1 MDGRVCMR
9 PLHQIKTLEWNAMT
23 IVRYEPWAVMNRL
36 HREIDQ
42 IFGDSF
48 ATPSASGESSVA
60 WVPSVDVH
68 EEPERFVVH
77 ADLPGVDAKDIQVTT
92 ENGVLT
98 LRGER
103 RFEKRAS
110 EKGFERLERVAG
122 SFLRRFTLPDNALAD
137 QIGARH
143 VNGVLEI
150 TIPKRPTIEPRRI
163 NVNVQ

>member
-1 MDGRVCMR
+1 
-9 PLHQIKTLEWNAMT
+9 MT
-23 IVRYEPWAVMNRL
+23 IVRYEPWTLMNRL

-48 ATPSASGESSVA
+48 ATPSASGETSVA

-77 ADLPGVDAKDIQVTT
+77 ADLPGVDAKDIHVTT

-110 EKGFERLERVAG
+110 EKGFERLERVSG
-122 SFLRRFTLPDNALAD
+122 SFLRRFTLPDNALAE
-137 QIGARH
+137 QIQAKH

-150 TIPKRPTIEPRRI
+150 TIPKRMAAEPKR
-163 NVNVQ
+163 VNVEVK

>member
-1 MDGRVCMR
+1 
-9 PLHQIKTLEWNAMT
+9 MT
-23 IVRYEPWAVMNRL
+23 IVRYEPWTVMNRL

-48 ATPSASGESSVA
+48 ATPAASGATAVA

-77 ADLPGVDAKDIQVTT
+77 ADLPGVDAKDIHVTT
-92 ENGVLT
+92 ENGMLT

-110 EKGFERLERVAG
+110 EKGFERLERVSGA
-122 SFLRRFTLPDNALAD
+122 FLRRFTLPDNALAEEI
-137 QIGARH
+137 QAKH

-150 TIPKRPTIEPRRI
+150 TIPKRRAAEPKR
-163 NVNVQ
+163 VQVEVK

>member
-1 MDGRVCMR
+1 
-9 PLHQIKTLEWNAMT
+9 MT
-23 IVRYEPWAVMNRL
+23 IVRYEPWTLMNRL

-48 ATPSASGESSVA
+48 ATPAASGEASVA

-77 ADLPGVDAKDIQVTT
+77 ADLPGVEAKDIHVTT
-92 ENGVLT
+92 EDGMLT

-110 EKGFERLERVAG
+110 EKGFERLERVSGA
-122 SFLRRFTLPDNALAD
+122 FLRRFTLPDNALAE
-137 QIGARH
+137 QIQARH
-143 VNGVLEI
+143 LNGVLEI
-150 TIPKRPTIEPRRI
+150 TIPKRRLAEPKR
-163 NVNVQ
+163 VQVEVQ

>member
-1 MDGRVCMR
+1 
-9 PLHQIKTLEWNAMT
+9 MT
-23 IVRYEPWAVMNRL
+23 IVRYEPWTLMNRL

-48 ATPSASGESSVA
+48 AAPAASSEQSVA

-77 ADLPGVDAKDIQVTT
+77 ADLPGVDAKDIHVTT

-110 EKGFERLERVAG
+110 EKGFERLERVSGA
-122 SFLRRFTLPDNALAD
+122 FLRRFTLPDNALVDAI
-137 QIGARH
+137 QARH

-150 TIPKRPTIEPRRI
+150 TIPKRSAPEAKR
-163 NVNVQ
+163 VNVQVQ

>member
-1 MDGRVCMR
+1 
-9 PLHQIKTLEWNAMT
+9 MT
-23 IVRYEPWAVMNRL
+23 IVRYEPWTLMNRL

-48 ATPSASGESSVA
+48 ATPSASGEASVA

-77 ADLPGVDAKDIQVTT
+77 ADLPGVEAKDIHVTT
-92 ENGVLT
+92 EDGMLT

-110 EKGFERLERVAG
+110 EKGFERLERVSGA
-122 SFLRRFTLPDNALAD
+122 FLRRFTLPDNALAE
-137 QIGARH
+137 QIQARH

-150 TIPKRPTIEPRRI
+150 TIPKRRAAEPKR
-163 NVNVQ
+163 VQVDVQ

>member
-1 MDGRVCMR
+1 
-9 PLHQIKTLEWNAMT
+9 LEFKAMT
-23 IVRYEPWAVMNRL
+23 IVHYQPYTLMNRL

-48 ATPSASGESSVA
+48 AAPAASGETSVA

-68 EEPERFVVH
+68 EEPERFLVH
-77 ADLPGVDAKDIQVTT
+77 ADLPGVDARDIHVTT
-92 ENGVLT
+92 EDGVLT

-110 EKGFERLERVAG
+110 DKGFERLERVSG
-122 SFLRRFTLPDNALAD
+122 SFLRRFTLPDNAMAD
-137 QIGARH
+137 QIRAKH

-150 TIPKRPTIEPRRI
+150 TIPKRAAAEPKR
-163 NVNVQ
+163 VNVEVK